1 MGGESGMSAG
11 ERESGAVDRG
21 KRETELGGGEWK
33 KEGASG
39 SWKSIDRE

>member
-21 KRETELGGGEWK
+21 KRETELRVEEGG
-33 KEGASG
+33 
-39 SWKSIDRE
+39 